1 MDGER
6 KKSWTMRRPQFGL
19 AMNGAIAQA
28 IDIFRAEAFDPLQP
42 SL

>member
-6 KKSWTMRRPQFGL
+6 KKSCTMRRRQFGL
-19 AMNGAIAQA
+19 AMNGAIARA